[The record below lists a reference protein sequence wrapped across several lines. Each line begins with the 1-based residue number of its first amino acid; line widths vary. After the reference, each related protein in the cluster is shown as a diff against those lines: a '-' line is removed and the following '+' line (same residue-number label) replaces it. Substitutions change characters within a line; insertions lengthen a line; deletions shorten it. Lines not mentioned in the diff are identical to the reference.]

1 MFAIKESF
9 EYLDAL
15 VERIAEADVPMP
27 YATNLERMVVGFDE
41 IWRLESMGFV
51 LLR

>member
-1 MFAIKESF
+1 MFVIKESF

-15 VERIAEADVPMP
+15 VERIAEADVPIP
-27 YATNLERMVVGFDE
+27 YATKLERIVVGFDK